1 MSEAFFVIS
10 VVSFYY
16 FSNINDNVSFEEQ
29 LLCII
34 PNYN

>member
-1 MSEAFFVIS
+1 MFGYFFVIS

-16 FSNINDNVSFEEQ
+16 FFNINDNVSFKQQ
-29 LLCII
+29 LFCRI